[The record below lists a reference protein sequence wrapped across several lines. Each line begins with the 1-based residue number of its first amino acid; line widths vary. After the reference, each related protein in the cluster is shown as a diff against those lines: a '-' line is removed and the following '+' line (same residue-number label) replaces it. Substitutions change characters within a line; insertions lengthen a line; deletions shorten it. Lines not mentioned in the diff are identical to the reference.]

1 MGEYFERRALF
12 WQSPGGWREVTHKIV
27 RSEMRGTLYF
37 VVVQEGVGVEGGGIK
52 FFEVNIIIFSCFLL
66 YFSVQGL
73 STYIILQIV
82 QSNR

>member
-1 MGEYFERRALF
+1 M
-12 WQSPGGWREVTHKIV
+12 THKIV

-37 VVVQEGVGVEGGGIK
+37 VVVQKGLRGGGIK
-52 FFEVNIIIFSCFLL
+52 FFEVNIIIFSCSLL

-82 QSNR
+82 QGNRYIIIITDMRGGGAY

>member
-1 MGEYFERRALF
+1 M
-12 WQSPGGWREVTHKIV
+12 THKIV

-52 FFEVNIIIFSCFLL
+52 FFEVNIIIFSCSLL

-73 STYIILQIV
+73 SKYIILQTV

>member
-1 MGEYFERRALF
+1 
-12 WQSPGGWREVTHKIV
+12 
-27 RSEMRGTLYF
+27 MRGTLYF

-66 YFSVQGL
+66 YFPVHGL

-82 QSNR
+82 QSNK

>member
-1 MGEYFERRALF
+1 M
-12 WQSPGGWREVTHKIV
+12 THKIV

-52 FFEVNIIIFSCFLL
+52 FFEVNIIIFSCSLL